1 MSHCPESAAMGTQR
15 QRRRLALAAM
25 MGAAL
30 GLLPAAAAAHFMLI
44 SPPATLVQDDRGNPQ
59 KLGPCGG
66 TSADAGTPTGAVTQ
80 LRGGDAFPLRLK
92 NTASHPGHYRV
103 ALARSAEQLP
113 ADPETQTK
121 PSDRGPVSVS
131 ARIEQRPRPPILAD
145 GLFQHSDRPTPGGII
160 EADLR
165 VPNFDCVNCVL
176 QVIQWMGD
184 HRYNADGGYSYHHC
198 ATVNIVRNPRLKLN
212 EDWAS
217 LALLSSAR

>member
-1 MSHCPESAAMGTQR
+1 MWQCLDSSAIGTQS
-15 QRRRLALAAM
+15 RRRSFAVAVV

-30 GLLPAAAAAHFMLI
+30 GLLPSAAEAHFMLI
-44 SPPATLVQDDRGNPQ
+44 SPPATLMQDNRGNPQ

-66 TSADAGTPTGAVTQ
+66 TSADAGTPTRAVTQ
-80 LRGGDAFPLRLK
+80 LRGGDVFRLKLK

-113 ADPETQTK
+113 GDPETQTK

-131 ARIEQRPRPPILAD
+131 ARIEQQPRPPVLVD
-145 GLFQHSDRPTPGGII
+145 GLFEHSDRPTPGGIL
-160 EADLR
+160 EANLR
-165 VPNFDCVNCVL
+165 VPNFDCADCVL

-198 ATVNIVRNPRLKLN
+198 ATVNIVRDPQHELDD
-212 EDWAS
+212 DWAG
-217 LALLSSAR
+217 LAALSNAR